1 MMWERLYV
9 GDREVTRQQYQS
21 LDREARKAL
30 RESMCEALRV
40 ASVTRSELLRSL
52 RQEVDER
59 YAPLIAAVP
68 SRLPPVKPR
77 RKGDPNPEWERLR
90 LEREETYV
98 RLKSS
103 IPQVRSSHEWMG
115 ALDQAFR
122 AWELE
127 VETPEDE
134 LHRLLGEHDWHYAMS
149 DDYSVWSH
157 GDRVSRRIQ
166 HLVEQLGPEARNA
179 YNRACPWRSEEVATP
194 AP

>member
-1 MMWERLYV
+1 MLWERLHV

-21 LDREARKAL
+21 LPREERLAL
-30 RESMCEALRV
+30 AAEMCETLRQ
-40 ASVTRSELLRSL
+40 AHSTQSELLRAI

-59 YAPLIAAVP
+59 YAPLLAAVP
-68 SRLPPVKPR
+68 RRLPPVKPR
-77 RKGDPNPEWERLR
+77 RKGDPNPEWERLTW
-90 LEREETYV
+90 EREETHR
-98 RLKSS
+98 RLVSA
-103 IPQVRSSHEWMG
+103 IPPVRSSHSWMG
-115 ALDQAFR
+115 ALQQAFR
-122 AWELE
+122 TWELE

-166 HLVEQLGPEARNA
+166 LLVEQLGPEARNA
-179 YNRACPWRSEEVATP
+179 YNRACPWRSEEVAAP

>member
-1 MMWERLYV
+1 MTWERLYV
-9 GDREVTRQQYQS
+9 GGREVTRQQYQS
-21 LDREARKAL
+21 MGREERRVL
-30 RESMCEALRV
+30 RESMCEALRM
-40 ASVTRSELLRSL
+40 ACVTRSELLRSI
-52 RQEVDER
+52 RQGVDER
-59 YAPLIAAVP
+59 YAPLLATVP
-68 SRLPPVKPR
+68 SRLPAVKPR

-90 LEREETYV
+90 LEREETHH
-98 RLKSS
+98 RLASTV
-103 IPQVRSSHEWMG
+103 PPVRSSHEWMG

-157 GDRVSRRIQ
+157 GDRVSRRIL
-166 HLVEQLGPEARNA
+166 HLVERLGPEARDA
-179 YNRACPWRSEEVATP
+179 YNRACPWQSEEAATP